1 MAKPIPSNKQTPPKK
16 SLSDLRMKAKPA
28 LAIISCLFLG
38 NIIWFVAWLFAL
50 GDDSIETMNKES
62 VATVAEEHITRQEWL
77 TAMEQRYGKE
87 VLQTLVSERVMLE
100 AAKKN
105 NITVSDEEVDIELAL
120 MRTVKDSTDTT
131 IQSLSDKELREYI
144 RTQLIL
150 EKVLTYDVVINDE
163 DIKNYYEENKAIY
176 DVPTAYRTSIIVSET
191 EEEAEEVVKE
201 LEDGSEFGVLAR
213 ERSLDRISA
222 SLDGDLGYVTG
233 SVEEQDP
240 AIIKAAKKV
249 KENEVS
255 DVFELQDGHFAVI
268 YVSEIQ
274 KGHSFKLKDVK
285 ENIKRTLALEQLP
298 MSVYPE
304 TFWDEFDATWF
315 YGDAK

>member
-1 MAKPIPSNKQTPPKK
+1 MANPAPKKKQTPPKK
-16 SLSDLRMKAKPA
+16 TLSDLRMKAKPA
-28 LAIISCLFLG
+28 LAIIGVLFLG

-50 GDDSIETMNKES
+50 GDDDKSSVNNEV
-62 VATVAEEHITRQEWL
+62 VATVAGEDITRQQWL

-100 AAKKN
+100 AAKAN
-105 NITVSDEEVDIELAL
+105 DITVSDEEIETELAL
-120 MRTVKDSTDTT
+120 MRTVQDGTDTT
-131 IQSLSDKELREYI
+131 IQSLSKDELKEYI

-150 EKVLTYDVVINDE
+150 EKVLTHDVIVNDE
-163 DIKNYYEENKAIY
+163 DIQNYYDENKAMY

-191 EEEAEEVVKE
+191 KEAAQAVVKE
-201 LEDGSEFGVLAR
+201 LKDGSEFGALAR
-213 ERSLDRISA
+213 ERSLDRLSA

-233 SVEEQDP
+233 NVEEQDP

-249 KENEVS
+249 EENEVS
-255 DVFELQDGHFAVI
+255 DVFELQDGTFAVI
-268 YVSEIQ
+268 QVNEIQ
-274 KGHSFKLKDVK
+274 EGHTFKLADVK
-285 ENIKRTLALEQLP
+285 ENIQRTLALEQLP

-315 YGDAK
+315 YGDVK